1 MLELEPAVC
10 VYYCVLRVCVQ
21 NDFAQG
27 FVCPQKGDTGKRQR
41 VFSLALYV
49 YSSS

>member
-10 VYYCVLRVCVQ
+10 VLYTMCVCVQ

-41 VFSLALYV
+41 VFSLALYMYIV
-49 YSSS
+49 